1 MLWLTS
7 IMKIYRQKYH
17 TTANVALTM
26 NFTPWLNFK
35 TSYAYRGEHQRQ
47 TYHTPAYVADPKA
60 KRDYP
65 YHSETTGYWEEHV
78 WENVL
83 SFNKTFGKH
92 NVNAMAGTSMTARKY
107 TWNSVGVEGKTTV
120 YKVEDGKLVTS
131 EIPGG
136 FLDPSFS
143 TVGAGAGGTFDGS
156 GTK

>member
-7 IMKIYRQKYH
+7 IMKNLPTKKYH

-83 SFNKTFGKH
+83 KF
-92 NVNAMAGTSMTARKY
+92 
-107 TWNSVGVEGKTTV
+107 
-120 YKVEDGKLVTS
+120 
-131 EIPGG
+131 
-136 FLDPSFS
+136 
-143 TVGAGAGGTFDGS
+143 
-156 GTK
+156 

>member
-1 MLWLTS
+1 
-7 IMKIYRQKYH
+7 
-17 TTANVALTM
+17 M

-92 NVNAMAGTSMTARKY
+92 KRQCNGRYFHDCPQIYMEFCWGRR
-107 TWNSVGVEGKTTV
+107 
-120 YKVEDGKLVTS
+120 
-131 EIPGG
+131 
-136 FLDPSFS
+136 
-143 TVGAGAGGTFDGS
+143 
-156 GTK
+156 